1 MEIEIRTLRRKDH
14 QKAIRF
20 AFVGMHFDWY
30 TDSRALLWLYSRY
43 FWYLELTR
51 ATQLLA
57 AYDGD
62 RLLGVLLAAV
72 EGEPLAAPSAWK
84 SAAVKLLDRF
94 QGLITR
100 GGPSVYEEANRE
112 LFARYRRCCRPDG
125 EILFLAVDPGAEGRG
140 IGSLLLAE
148 LENREQGKV
157 LYLYTDNACTYQF
170 YDRRGFT
177 RAGETDI
184 VLEITGKV
192 TPLTCMLYSK
202 AIPKEGTG

>member
-30 TDSRALLWLYSRY
+30 TDSRVLLWLYSRY

-84 SAAVKLLDRF
+84 STAVKLLDRL
-94 QGLITR
+94 QGLITG
-100 GGPSVYEEANRE
+100 GGPSVYEEANRK

-125 EILFLAVDPGAEGRG
+125 EILFLAVDPVAEGRG